1 MINLRSKFQFSVRK
15 TNRFCN
21 SCQGLGEN
29 IFQKV
34 ENFLILVWIQS
45 HYVHFSVKIQLMG
58 GKVRLRHE
66 GKTLLGVVNKS
77 FLT

>member
-1 MINLRSKFQFSVRK
+1 MISLRSKFQFSVRK
-15 TNRFCN
+15 TNRYCD

-34 ENFLILVWIQS
+34 EKFLILVWIQS
-45 HYVHFSVKIQLMG
+45 HYLHLSVKIQLMG
-58 GKVRLRHE
+58 GKVRLRRE
-66 GKTLLGVVNKS
+66 GKTLLDVVNKS